1 MFKSYKFRLYPTTTQ
16 KVLLNK
22 HFGATRFIYNLGLE
36 VKQIAYN
43 SYKTNLSAFDLMKQ
57 IPPLKEEYTW
67 LKEVNAQSL
76 QASLINMEKAYT
88 GFFKNVSKYPK
99 FKNKNNNNSFNV
111 PAHVVISKNCLS
123 IPKFKEGIQIT
134 QSKEIKGKVK
144 SATISKTSTNKYYVS
159 ILVDTLTLA
168 PNKLPVNLDKSI
180 GIDLGIKDFLTTSEG
195 NKVSNPKYLKQG
207 LSKLKYLQSKYS
219 KYKGKRTLHQLRLQY
234 EYIANQRKDFLQKL
248 STDIIK
254 NHDTICLETLKVK
267 NMIKNHKLAQAIS
280 DVSWSKFVRQLEYKA
295 EWYGK
300 NIIRIGQFEP
310 SSKICSTCG
319 TTNKTLTLSDREW
332 TCKSCSSVHDR
343 DINAAINIKNFALKN
358 YIVSGVDTQNQ
369 EELPTL
375 VGVMTLG
382 TDNNQ

>member
-1 MFKSYKFRLYPTTTQ
+1 MFKSYKYRLYPTEAQ

-22 HFGATRFIYNLGLE
+22 HMGAVRFIYNLGLE
-36 VKQIAYN
+36 AKQIAYN
-43 SYKTNLSAFDLMKQ
+43 TNKTNLSAFSLMKQ
-57 IPPLKEEYTW
+57 LPDLKKECPW
-67 LKEVNAQSL
+67 LKEVTAQSL
-76 QASLINMEKAYT
+76 QVSLINMEKAYT
-88 GFFKNVSKYPK
+88 SFFKGIGNYPK
-99 FKNKNNNNSFNV
+99 YKKKNSNESFTIPQRV
-111 PAHVVISKNCLS
+111 EIKDKLFIS
-123 IPKFKEGIQIT
+123 KFKEGIKIV
-134 QSKEIKGKVK
+134 QSKEIKGKIK
-144 SATISKTSTNKYYVS
+144 SATISKTKTNKYYVS
-159 ILVDTLTLA
+159 VLVDTLELM
-168 PNKLPVNLDKSI
+168 PNKISI
-180 GIDLGIKDFLTTSEG
+180 NSNTTVGIDLGIKDFLTTSEG

-219 KYKGKRTLHQLRLQY
+219 KYKGKRTLHQLRLQH

-254 NHDTICLETLKVK
+254 NHDTICLETLKVE

-280 DVSWSKFVRQLEYKA
+280 DVSWSEFVRQLEYKA

-310 SSKICSTCG
+310 SSKICSNCG
-319 TTNKTLTLSDREW
+319 TTNKALTLSDREW
-332 TCKSCSSVHDR
+332 TCKSCNSIHDR

-382 TDNNQ
+382 ADNNQ

>member
-1 MFKSYKFRLYPTTTQ
+1 VFKSYKYRIYPTKKQET
-16 KVLLNK
+16 LLNK
-22 HFGATRFIYNLGLE
+22 HFGATRFVYNLALE

-43 SYKTNLSAFDLMKQ
+43 TNKTNLGAFRLMKQ
-57 IPPLKEEYTW
+57 LPDLKKECPW

-76 QASLINMEKAYT
+76 QVALINVEKAHT
-88 GFFKNVSKYPK
+88 AFFKGFAKYPK
-99 FKNKNNNNSFNV
+99 FKNKYSNNCFNV
-111 PAHVVISKNCLS
+111 PQEISVEEKLY
-123 IPKFKEGIQIT
+123 IPKFREGIKIIK
-134 QSKEIKGKVK
+134 SKKFKGVIK
-144 SATISKTSTNKYYVS
+144 SATLSKTNTNKYYVS
-159 ILVDTLTLA
+159 ILVDTLDIV
-168 PNKLPVNLDKSI
+168 PNKSIINVDTTI

-195 NKVSNPKYLKQG
+195 NKMPNPKYLKKG
-207 LSKLKYLQSKYS
+207 LSKIKYLNRKYS
-219 KYKGKRTLHQLRLQY
+219 KHKGKRTLHQLRLQH

-254 NHDTICLETLKVK
+254 NHDTICLETLKVE

-280 DVSWSKFVRQLEYKA
+280 DVSWSEFVRQLEYKA

-332 TCKSCSSVHDR
+332 TCKSCNSTHDR

-382 TDNNQ
+382 ADSNQ

>member
-1 MFKSYKFRLYPTTTQ
+1 MFKAYKFRLYPTETQ

-22 HFGATRFIYNLGLE
+22 HMGAVRFIYNLGLE

-67 LKEVNAQSL
+67 LKEINSQSL
-76 QASLINMEKAYT
+76 QVSLINMEKAYT
-88 GFFKNVSKYPK
+88 SFFKGGAKYPK
-99 FKNKNNNNSFNV
+99 FKNKYSNNSFNIPQKV
-111 PAHVVISKNCLS
+111 KVTKKLY
-123 IPKFKEGIQIT
+123 IPKFKEGIKIV
-134 QSKEIKGKVK
+134 QSKEIKGTIK
-144 SATISKTSTNKYYVS
+144 SATISKTKTNKYYVS
-159 ILVDTLTLA
+159 ILVDTLELI
-168 PNKLPVNLDKSI
+168 PNKPAINSNTTI
-180 GIDLGIKDFLTTSEG
+180 GVDLGIKDFLTTSEG
-195 NKVSNPKYLKQG
+195 SKVSNPKYLKQG

-219 KYKGKRTLHQLRLQY
+219 KYKGKRTLHQLRLQH
-234 EYIANQRKDFLQKL
+234 EYIANQRKDFLQKV

-254 NHDTICLETLKVK
+254 NHDTICLETL
-267 NMIKNHKLAQAIS
+267 NIAGMLKNHCLAQAIS
-280 DVSWSKFVRQLEYKA
+280 DVSWGEFIRQLEYKA

-300 NIIRIGQFEP
+300 NIIRIGRFEP

-332 TCKSCSSVHDR
+332 TCKSCNSIHDR

-382 TDNNQ
+382 ADNNQ

>member
-1 MFKSYKFRLYPTTTQ
+1 MFKAYKFRLYPTETQ

-22 HFGATRFIYNLGLE
+22 HMGAVRFIYNLGLE
-36 VKQIAYN
+36 AKQIAYN

-67 LKEVNAQSL
+67 LKEINSQSL
-76 QASLINMEKAYT
+76 QVSLINMEKAYT
-88 GFFKNVSKYPK
+88 SFFKGGAKYPK
-99 FKNKNNNNSFNV
+99 FKNKYSNNSFNIPQKIKV
-111 PAHVVISKNCLS
+111 TKKLY
-123 IPKFKEGIQIT
+123 IPKFKEGIKIV
-134 QSKEIKGKVK
+134 QSKEIKGTIK
-144 SATISKTSTNKYYVS
+144 SATISKTNTNKYYVS

-168 PNKLPVNLDKSI
+168 PNKLPINLDKSI

-219 KYKGKRTLHQLRLQY
+219 KYKGKRTLHQLRLQH

-254 NHDTICLETLKVK
+254 NHDTICLETLKVE

-280 DVSWSKFVRQLEYKA
+280 DVSWSEFVRQLEYKA

-310 SSKICSTCG
+310 SSKICSNCG

-332 TCKSCSSVHDR
+332 TCKSCNSIHDR

-382 TDNNQ
+382 ADNNQ